1 MTEQLPVATDSS
13 AIDAALDHQEQAPFF
28 HLPWEIRIEIYEL
41 AFPRINS
48 PQLIYTDVGGI
59 PSFNDIGNI
68 PSRSPQQLKRIACNG
83 IFDDKGTEIRAQRF
97 AARFKAERF
106 DDGNAF
112 YKSVLDLIRR
122 PHDQIIYP
130 LPLFLVCRRMY
141 EDVAPHCDHSLAI
154 QDFFSLELF
163 LDRVSNGVLANG
175 LSSRLN
181 KVSLDVKLSSDGAFK
196 PSSRKKILASW
207 AGACQRLTSLKNI
220 KQFHVRLEIPLSQQ
234 TSVPGHIHLE
244 MIKQLS
250 SVAAVIPKIEVE
262 LMLTSTVHPKSERIW
277 VYRPGPVGQH
287 RGYEVPGWTAE
298 ISVWGSFPRLDD
310 IPSPLK
316 QLH

>member
-1 MTEQLPVATDSS
+1 MTEQFSAATESS

-28 HLPWEIRIEIYEL
+28 CLPWEIRIVIYEL

-59 PSFNDIGNI
+59 PSFNDISNI
-68 PSRSPQQLKRIACNG
+68 PSGSPPQLKRIACNG
-83 IFDDKGTEIRAQRF
+83 VFEDKGIEIRAQRF
-97 AARFKAERF
+97 AARFEAERV
-106 DDGNAF
+106 DDRSGF
-112 YKSVLDLIRR
+112 CQSVLDLIRR
-122 PHDQIIYP
+122 PHDESIYP
-130 LPLFLVCRRMY
+130 LPLLLACRRMY
-141 EDVAPHCDHSLAI
+141 EDVAPHCEQSIAI

-163 LDRVSNGVLANG
+163 LTRISRGVLANG

-207 AGACQRLTSLKNI
+207 SGACQRLTSLGSI
-220 KQFHVRLEIPLSQQ
+220 KHFHVRLEIPLSQQ
-234 TSVPGHIHLE
+234 RSVPGHIHLH

-250 SVAAVIPKIEVE
+250 PIAAAIPKIEVE

-277 VYRPGPVGQH
+277 VYRPGPTRQH

-316 QLH
+316 EL